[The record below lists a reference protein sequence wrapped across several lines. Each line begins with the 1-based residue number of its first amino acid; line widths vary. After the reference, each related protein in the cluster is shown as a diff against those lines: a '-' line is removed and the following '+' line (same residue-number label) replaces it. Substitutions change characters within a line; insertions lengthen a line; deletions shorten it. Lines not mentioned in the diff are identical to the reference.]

1 MAFKKVRMNV
11 IGIGVLGGTFNTV
24 LIGFPNRKWSAA
36 VAVHDWYWSHL
47 HNWLLSPENEA
58 EFNCQIILY
67 VPISFNYFMLLLAI

>member
-36 VAVHDWYWSHL
+36 VAVHDWDWSHL
-47 HNWLLSPENEA
+47 HNWLLSPPL
-58 EFNCQIILY
+58 FC
-67 VPISFNYFMLLLAI
+67 